1 MTIETFKMTV
11 YPKTIEHLGI
21 KMYAT
26 FPIALAELI
35 ANAYDAEATRVD
47 IKIVTTGEKSIQV
60 IDDGVG
66 MTPEEV
72 NSKFLVIGRNR
83 REEEN
88 KLTNSKNRHIMGRKG
103 LGKLALFG
111 LGNTVQIRTQVEN
124 ETLGVSFTLD
134 WDELRHQTEY
144 ETKATYFEKSRE
156 SHGTTVTLSNLKKRI
171 SFSAQEL
178 AEDLSQLFYG
188 LDDSFHV
195 YVQIDEQPIIEVTQ
209 QLRFAK
215 LEKEF
220 EWDLPKDIPNDIGQN
235 YPNRSKVTGK
245 LFTTPK
251 PNNCRGIALYANGR
265 MVSAPSFF
273 NLKTSSYIYAYLT
286 GVLQVDFIDDDLTE
300 EIITTNRQA
309 IDWSSS
315 AAEGLENYLHEVIK
329 FIETNWRQERPR
341 KKVEKLQ
348 QFEDELKTKATEY
361 KDKVSQRIAD
371 SICQESSQNTTKE
384 KITSDIKNILEEEN
398 PLLGLKK
405 QIHSIKKKILISHY
419 GEDKKLSDLIYD
431 LLVYNGVPEDEIL
444 YTSSNNPDS
453 MIPEGLV
460 ILDYLRKFFV
470 DSLSDEKMYVIYV
483 TSEEMSHR
491 WSPMLEVGAGW
502 ITQSKHKVFNI
513 REFKPK
519 KPLDTDTEW
528 FECGFDRENNKLN
541 FCERDMTVFIEKIK
555 SVCSSLGYTPRTD
568 AQLQKKLKAALK
580 H

>member
-1 MTIETFKMTV
+1 MPIETFKMTV

-35 ANAYDAEATRVD
+35 ANAYDAEANRVD

-60 IDDGVG
+60 IDDGIG

-88 KLTNSKNRHIMGRKG
+88 KLKNSMNRHIMGRKG

-111 LGNTVQIRTQVEN
+111 LGNTVQIRTQVAN
-124 ETLGVSFTLD
+124 QTQGVSFTLD

-144 ETKATYFEKSRE
+144 ETKATYFEKPRE
-156 SHGTTVTLSNLKKRI
+156 IHGTTVTLSNLKKRI

-188 LDDSFHV
+188 LDDSFQV
-195 YVQIDEQPIIEVTQ
+195 YVKIDEQPSVEVTP

-220 EWDLPKDIPNDIGQN
+220 KWDLPQDIPDEIGQN
-235 YPNRSKVTGK
+235 YPNKSKVAGQ

-286 GVLQVDFIDDDLTE
+286 GVLTVDFIDEDLTE

-315 AAEGLENYLHEVIK
+315 AAEGLENYLHEVIR
-329 FIETNWRQERPR
+329 FVEDHWRRERP
-341 KKVEKLQ
+341 KKRVEKLQ
-348 QFEDELKTKATEY
+348 RFEDELKTKAAEY
-361 KDKVSQRIAD
+361 KDKVSQKIAD
-371 SICQESSQNTTKE
+371 SIYQESNQNPTKE
-384 KITSDIKNILEEEN
+384 KITSDIKKILEGEN

-405 QIHSIKKKILISHY
+405 QIHSIKKKILISHSS
-419 GEDKKLSDLIYD
+419 GDKRLSDLIYD
-431 LLVYNGVPEDEIL
+431 LLVYNGIPEDEIL
-444 YTSSNNPDS
+444 YTSSVNPDS
-453 MIPEGLV
+453 RIPEGLG
-460 ILDYLRKFFV
+460 ILNYLRQFFV
-470 DSLSDEKMYVIYV
+470 ESLSDEKMYVIYV
-483 TSEEMSHR
+483 TSEPMSHK
-491 WSPMLEVGAGW
+491 WAPVLEVGAGW

-513 REFKPK
+513 RSFQPQQ
-519 KPLDTDTEW
+519 PLDTTTER
-528 FECGFDRENNKLN
+528 FECDYDREGDLLN
-541 FCERDMTVFIEKIK
+541 LTEKDISVCIEKIK
-555 SVCSSLGYTPRTD
+555 SICISLGYSPKTD
-568 AQLQKKLKAALK
+568 AQMQKKLKAELK
-580 H
+580 K